1 MYASVIAIDTTKGG
15 VGKTTTTAALMECLS
30 REQHRKVLAVDL
42 DGQATLSRYY
52 GIDQADPAMADVL
65 TGRVQ
70 IPDITRDLGEG
81 LHLAPANGALFRYE
95 YGESGDEALRQA
107 LARIRRQYD
116 IILLDCPPAAGPVVQ
131 NALVAADLIL
141 MPVQPSALDIYG
153 LDEFLRTLAE
163 LHRSGKNP
171 DVQIAGVLLV
181 QYHPRYLLDRQMRQ
195 ALVDYGLPVL
205 DTTIPQA
212 QAVRAAV
219 LSKRSIISFAASHP
233 AAKAYREVANACL
246 AG

>member
-30 REQHRKVLAVDL
+30 REQHRRVLAIDL

-52 GIDQADPAMADVL
+52 GIDQADPAMAEVL
-65 TGRVQ
+65 QGRVEIQ
-70 IPDITRDLGEG
+70 AITRDLGDG

-95 YGESGDEALRQA
+95 YTDVGDEALRQA
-107 LARIRRQYD
+107 LSRIRRQYD

-153 LDEFLRTLAE
+153 LDEFLRTLGE

-181 QYHPRYLLDRQMRQ
+181 QYHGRYTLDRTMRQ
-195 ALVDYGLPVL
+195 TLVDYGLPVL
-205 DTTIPQA
+205 DATIPQA
-212 QAVRAAV
+212 QAVRQAV
-219 LSKRSIISFAASHP
+219 LSKRSIITYAAQHP
-233 AAKAYREVANACL
+233 AAQAYREVAHAL
-246 AG
+246 AL

>member
-1 MYASVIAIDTTKGG
+1 MYAKVIAIDTTKGG

-30 REQHRKVLAVDL
+30 HEQHRRVLAIDL

-65 TGRVQ
+65 EGRVE
-70 IPDITRDLGEG
+70 IGAITRDLGAG
-81 LHLAPANGALFRYE
+81 LHIAPASGALFRYE
-95 YGESGDEALRQA
+95 YGESGDEALRHA
-107 LARIRRQYD
+107 LSRIRRQYD

-153 LDEFLRTLAE
+153 LDEFLRTLGE

-181 QYHPRYLLDRQMRQ
+181 QYHGRYTLDRNMRQ
-195 ALVDYGLPVL
+195 TLVDYGLPVL
-205 DTTIPQA
+205 DQTIPQA
-212 QAVRAAV
+212 QAVREAV
-219 LSKRSIISFAASHP
+219 LNKRSIITHAAQHP
-233 AAKAYREVANACL
+233 AAQAYREVAHAL
-246 AG
+246 IV